1 MSIHFITAVKEEL
14 DGAMHILDIP
24 VHYCGV
30 GKVNAAIGTFELIKR
45 GATEIINLG
54 SCGSLLQP
62 LGEII
67 KIGKVF
73 QDIDAS
79 PLSPYGE
86 TPFEDGPH
94 FIDLDP
100 GSSVT
105 CFTTDYFYDHT
116 QKSKYSPSYVN
127 SIQRNSVFD
136 MELYAIAKVCRMH
149 QVKCS
154 AFKWVSDDGNF
165 EHWQENCRGSVQK
178 FIHLFNEKYA

>member
-1 MSIHFITAVKEEL
+1 MSTHFIAAVKEEL
-14 DGAMHILDIP
+14 DGAQQILDIP

-30 GKVNAAIGTFELIKR
+30 GKVNAAIGTFELIRR
-45 GATEIINLG
+45 GAKEIINLG
-54 SCGSLLQP
+54 SCGSIVQP
-62 LGEII
+62 LGNVF
-67 KIGKVF
+67 KIGRVF

-100 GSSVT
+100 DSPVT

-116 QKSKYSPSYVN
+116 QMAKYSPHYLD
-127 SIQRNSVFD
+127 SIQSRSVFD
-136 MELYAIAKVCRMH
+136 MELYAIAKVCRRH

-154 AFKWVSDDGNF
+154 AFKWVSDDGDF
-165 EHWQENCRGSVQK
+165 EHWQENCRGSLQK
-178 FIHLFNEKYA
+178 FIHLFNQ